1 MASEKTCLWHNS
13 GTGKPDSASHRKP
26 MIRSSV
32 NRYLT
37 SNLRSLGIGLQS
49 HSLLKSG
56 GTSEVQGQAK
66 CRSMGL
72 GLQPVS

>member
-1 MASEKTCLWHNS
+1 
-13 GTGKPDSASHRKP
+13 